1 MEVTEILEIL
11 KGQVSASLDGVM
23 VLRVMVERHVV
34 PLKWRAHLLCDYVG
48 AKDPTRKAMEELEDN
63 VTVEWMAGLVS
74 IGVMV
79 SIECTIT
86 AFSASHCP
94 DLVSRPSLHLFSPCS
109 WLAR

>member
-48 AKDPTRKAMEELEDN
+48 AKDPTRKAMEELEDD
-63 VTVEWMAGLVS
+63 VIVERIAGLVS
-74 IGVMV
+74 TGVIV
-79 SIECTIT
+79 SIECTVVM
-86 AFSASHCP
+86 FSVSRHP
-94 DLVSRPSLHLFSPCS
+94 DLVSRPLSHFSPCS
-109 WLAR
+109 WLVG